1 MAAFCML
8 LLISY
13 VDIQIRQ
20 VPVSLLVLSGVAA
33 GVHHLTV
40 REIEPLILLG
50 GAAVGFFFLLIS
62 KVTEEGLGYGDSWG
76 ILILG
81 IYLGL
86 WELLGVLCVTFLFLL
101 IFAIAAL
108 CIRKMSRSCTL
119 PFFPFLTGGYLVTI
133 LIGGGI
139 L

>member
-1 MAAFCML
+1 M

-13 VDIQIRQ
+13 IDIRVRQ
-20 VPVSLLVLSGVAA
+20 VPVPLLVLSGVAA
-33 GVHHLTV
+33 GVYHLAV
-40 REIEPLILLG
+40 RETEPRILLG
-50 GAAVGFFFLLIS
+50 GAAVGFLFLLVS

-86 WELLGVLCVTFLFLL
+86 WELLGVLCVTFLFLFL
-101 IFAIAAL
+101 FAMAAL

-119 PFFPFLTGGYLVTI
+119 PFFPFLTGGYLVTM